1 MMKVLIKAGVNVNQV
16 AGRTTTALVA
26 MASDGNVEGVKLLI
40 EAGAD
45 VQCKGG
51 EAAGMNFDK
60 AGPLTEVVL
69 LGNIAL
75 RVDKKLL
82 WDATTMRFPNAP
94 EADQYLH
101 HEYRPGWEL

>member
-1 MMKVLIKAGVNVNQV
+1 
-16 AGRTTTALVA
+16 
-26 MASDGNVEGVKLLI
+26 
-40 EAGAD
+40 
-45 VQCKGG
+45 
-51 EAAGMNFDK
+51 MNFDK